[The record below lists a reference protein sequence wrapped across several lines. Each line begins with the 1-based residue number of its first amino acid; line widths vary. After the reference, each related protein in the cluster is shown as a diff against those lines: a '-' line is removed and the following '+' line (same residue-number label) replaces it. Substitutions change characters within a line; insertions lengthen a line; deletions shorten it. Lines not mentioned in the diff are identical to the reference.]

1 MESVPQALE
10 RDHIF
15 SLAARLNSGPYRDR
29 RRAYFYRALLSRRGF

>member
-15 SLAARLNSGPYRDR
+15 SLEPRLKSGLTETDAEHTSTVPC
-29 RRAYFYRALLSRRGF
+29 